1 MDVYEQAIRNE
12 FLNCA
17 KNTII
22 RLKKEPTKMPF
33 HEALMSKEAIFWS
46 RFERSFSTSFGQSVI
61 ERISALLASA
71 SNASNVTPQKDT
83 IIELDINL
91 YSAISQHIDALR
103 EKGTCAITD
112 WHREVEQLSSTL
124 KSGSKITVRVR
135 SDLYYE
141 KNGTPHYFSIK
152 TVKPNIDQTAAAK
165 KDLLLLKTNNLDCNP
180 YFALYYNPFGE
191 ERVDYNWSPPKRL
204 FNFHTDE
211 CVLIGKDFWDTI
223 GGEGSYE
230 DILAIAR
237 SIGPEVQ
244 DLIKQYGLDHL

>member
-1 MDVYEQAIRNE
+1 MDGFENAIRQE

-17 KNTII
+17 TNTII

-61 ERISALLASA
+61 ERISALLARA
-71 SNASNVTPQKDT
+71 TNAENVTPQKDT
-83 IIELDINL
+83 IVEVDNSL
-91 YSAISQHIDALR
+91 YSAISQHIEALR
-103 EKGTCAITD
+103 EKGTGAVAD
-112 WHREVEQLSSTL
+112 WHKEIDHLRSLPP
-124 KSGSKITVRVR
+124 SGSKVTVRVR

-141 KNGTPHYFSIK
+141 RNGTPHFFSIK

-165 KDLLLLKTNNLDCNP
+165 KDLLLLKTANLDCKP

-191 ERVDYNWSPPKRL
+191 ERENYSWSPPKKI

-211 CVLIGKDFWDTI
+211 CVLIGKDYWDTI
-223 GGEGSYE
+223 GGNGSYE
-230 DILAIAR
+230 DILNIAR

-244 DLIKQYGLDHL
+244 KLIEQYGLDNL

>member
-1 MDVYEQAIRNE
+1 MDMYEKAIRDE

-22 RLKKEPTKMPF
+22 RLKKDPTKMPF

-61 ERISALLASA
+61 ERISALLARA
-71 SNASNVTPQKDT
+71 TNANNVTPQKDT
-83 IIELDINL
+83 IIEIDSNL
-91 YSAISQHIDALR
+91 YSAINQHVDALR
-103 EKGTCAITD
+103 EKGTTAITD
-112 WHREVEQLSSTL
+112 WHKEVDLLRSTPPSDL
-124 KSGSKITVRVR
+124 KITLRIR

-141 KNGTPHYFSIK
+141 REGTGHYFSIK

-165 KDLLLLKTNNLDCNP
+165 KDLLFLKTTNINCNP
-180 YFALYYNPFGE
+180 YFCLYYNPFGDERE
-191 ERVDYNWSPPKRL
+191 EYNWSPPKRL

-223 GGEGSYE
+223 GGTGSYE
-230 DILAIAR
+230 QILTIAN
-237 SIGPEVQ
+237 SIGPEVKK
-244 DLIKQYGLDHL
+244 LIEQYGLDNL